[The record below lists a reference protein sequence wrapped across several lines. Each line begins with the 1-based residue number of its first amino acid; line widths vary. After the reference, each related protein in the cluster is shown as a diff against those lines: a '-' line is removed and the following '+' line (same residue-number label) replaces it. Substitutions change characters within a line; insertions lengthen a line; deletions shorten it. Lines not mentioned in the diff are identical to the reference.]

1 MNLQGKNILIAGGS
15 SGIGLSTVS
24 LLHEQGANVYIVS
37 RTAHEQWPAEVH
49 HLALDVTDP
58 AASVQ
63 GFLPDVLHG
72 LVYSVGSIN
81 LKPFSRLTTDDF
93 LQDYQ
98 LNVLGAVSLIQQ
110 SLKPLKEAKGASIV
124 LLSSVAAKV
133 GLPFHASIASAK
145 AAIEGLGVSLAA
157 EFVTQKIRVNTVAP
171 SLTDTPLAQS
181 LLNTSEKQEASA
193 KRHPLGRIG
202 QPEDIGNLIAFLLSD
217 QSSWIT
223 GQVIGVDGGLG
234 HLKN

>member
-1 MNLQGKNILIAGGS
+1 MTLQGKNILVAGGS
-15 SGIGLSTVS
+15 SGIGLSTVR
-24 LLHEQGANVYIVS
+24 LLHEQGANVYVVS

-49 HLALDVTDP
+49 HLSMDITDP
-58 AASVQ
+58 ATSLN
-63 GFLPDVLHG
+63 GFLPEVLHG

-81 LKPFSRLTTDDF
+81 LKPFHRLTTDDF

-110 SLKPLKEAKGASIV
+110 SLKSLKEAKGASIV
-124 LLSSVAAKV
+124 LISSVAAKV

-145 AAIEGLGVSLAA
+145 AAVEGLGVSLAA
-157 EFVTQKIRVNTVAP
+157 EWVAQKIRVNTIAP
-171 SLTDTPLAQS
+171 SLTDTRLAQS
-181 LLNTSEKQEASA
+181 LLNTTEKQEASA
-193 KRHPLGRIG
+193 KRHPMGRVG
-202 QPEDIGNLIAFLLSD
+202 QPEDIGNLITFLLSD

>member
-1 MNLQGKNILIAGGS
+1 MNGKNILVAGGS

-24 LLHEQGANVYIVS
+24 LLLEQGASVYILS

-49 HLALDVTDP
+49 HLALDVTE
-58 AASVQ
+58 ATASLN

-81 LKPFSRLTTDDF
+81 LKPFHRLTTDDF

-110 SLKPLKEAKGASIV
+110 CLKPLKDAKGASIV
-124 LLSSVAAKV
+124 LISSVAAKV

-145 AAIEGLGVSLAA
+145 AAVEGLAVSLAA
-157 EFVTQKIRVNTVAP
+157 EFVAQKIRVNTVAP
-171 SLTDTPLAQS
+171 SLTDTQLAQS
-181 LLNTSEKQEASA
+181 LLNTPEKQEASA

-202 QPEDIGNLIAFLLSD
+202 QPEDIGNLITFLLSE

-223 GQVIGVDGGLG
+223 GQVIGIDGGLG